1 MIDYKKAI
9 GINEDGI
16 ITIINVNMNHIYKN
30 YELYA
35 PLTAKKYPLSVAV
48 KENVIYS
55 NAKPNER
62 ANILFKDNQYFGK
75 IYIFLDD
82 IDDIDDDDIEE
93 EDLKELKEK
102 YKWTFE
108 DLVNDVYNNTLV

>member
-9 GINEDGI
+9 EINEDGV
-16 ITIINVNMNHIYKN
+16 ITINKVNMNHIYKN

-55 NAKPNER
+55 NAKPNNR
-62 ANILFKDNQYFGK
+62 ANILFNDNQYFGK
-75 IYIFLDD
+75 VYLFL
-82 IDDIDDDDIEE
+82 DDIDDDDIDDVDDIDEE
-93 EDLKELKEK
+93 C

-108 DLVNDVYNNTLV
+108 DLMDDV